1 MVNDYNTHCT
11 PSTTPLRLHG
21 VSGPAPLIA
30 EGRVRPGALQKSSS
44 LCKEISCETMH
55 HVSLPAFIATSERL
69 ARLMQLAFKR
79 HVTHV
84 RIIQISFSRR
94 QKK

>member
-21 VSGPAPLIA
+21 VSGPVSLIA
-30 EGRVRPGALQKSSS
+30 EGRVRPGSLQEGSS
-44 LCKEISCETMH
+44 LFKETSCETMH
-55 HVSLPAFIATSERL
+55 RISLPASISLSKRL
-69 ARLMQLAFKR
+69 ARLMQLVFKGY
-79 HVTHV
+79 VTHV
-84 RIIQISFSRR
+84 RIIIISCSHG